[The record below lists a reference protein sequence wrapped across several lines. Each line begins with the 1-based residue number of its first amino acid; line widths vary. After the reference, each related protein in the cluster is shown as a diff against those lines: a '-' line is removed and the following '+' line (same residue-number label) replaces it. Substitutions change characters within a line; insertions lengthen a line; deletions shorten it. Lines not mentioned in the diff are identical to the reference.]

1 MGKAQKLKQQRKEEQ
16 EKLKQEEK
24 KKAWRR
30 VFIVT
35 ACIAAVAVTVGLIF
49 LVNYMKKEE
58 EKKESEPKVTAEMVM
73 ETTKGEIVVGL
84 YGEDTPA
91 TVQQITNLVN
101 QGFYDGLLWYR
112 VEDFVVQIGSHYQ
125 ALLAESQ
132 EAEPDEAAL
141 QEAMMQDQGVGV
153 VIDEIG
159 ISNLRGAVGMA
170 KPSDPETQQ
179 PLENSATSE
188 FYILKEDATGL
199 DPYFTIFGKVLSGM
213 DVVDSLESTD
223 VLLTVTIREK

>member
-16 EKLKQEEK
+16 EKLQKEERK
-24 KKAWRR
+24 KVWRR
-30 VFIVT
+30 ALIVT
-35 ACIAAVAVTVGLIF
+35 ACIVAVAVTVGLIF
-49 LVNYMKKEE
+49 LVNYMKEEE
-58 EKKESEPKVTAEMVM
+58 EKQESEPKVTAELVM

-91 TVQQITNLVN
+91 TVQHITNLVN

-112 VEDFVVQIGSHYQ
+112 VEEFVVQIGSHYQ
-125 ALLAESQ
+125 SLLAESQ

-153 VIDEIG
+153 VIDEVG

-170 KPSDPETQQ
+170 KPSDPSTQL
-179 PLENSATSE
+179 PMANSATTD
-188 FYILKEDATGL
+188 FYILKQDTTQL
-199 DPYFTIFGKVLSGM
+199 DQYFTIFGTVLSGM

-223 VLLTVTIREK
+223 VLLTATIREK

>member
-1 MGKAQKLKQQRKEEQ
+1 LGKAQKLKQQRKEEQ
-16 EKLKQEEK
+16 EKREQEERK
-24 KKAWRR
+24 KVWRK

-35 ACIAAVAVTVGLIF
+35 ACIAAVAVTVFLVL
-49 LVNYMKKEE
+49 LVNYMKEEE

-84 YGEDTPA
+84 YGEDTPL
-91 TVQQITNLVN
+91 TVQHITNLVD

-112 VEDFVVQIGSHYQ
+112 VEEFVVQTGSHYQ
-125 ALLAESQ
+125 SLLAESE

-141 QEAMMQDQGVGV
+141 QEAITKDQEVGV
-153 VIDEIG
+153 VVDEIG
-159 ISNLRGAVGMA
+159 ISNLRGAIGMA
-170 KPSDPETQQ
+170 KPSDPETQL
-179 PLENSATSE
+179 PMENSATTD
-188 FYILKEDATGL
+188 FYILKQDTTGL

-223 VLLTVTIREK
+223 VLVTVTIREK

>member
-16 EKLKQEEK
+16 EKLQKEERK
-24 KKAWRR
+24 KTWRR
-30 VFIVT
+30 ALIVT
-35 ACIAAVAVTVGLIF
+35 ACIAAIAVTVGLIF
-49 LVNYMKKEE
+49 LVNYMKEEE

-73 ETTKGEIVVGL
+73 ETSKGEIVIGL

-91 TVQQITNLVN
+91 TVEHITNLVN

-125 ALLAESQ
+125 SLLAESEGVEPG
-132 EAEPDEAAL
+132 EAEL
-141 QEAMMQDQGVGV
+141 QEAMMKDQGVGV

-159 ISNLRGAVGMA
+159 MSNLRGAVGMA
-170 KPSDPETQQ
+170 KPSDPSTQL

-188 FYILKEDATGL
+188 LYILKQDTTGL